1 MDIWSACKDRVAP
14 AEVGGEL
21 LRIVESQ
28 EQVATN
34 ALVDTLF
41 EQDILEHLLEHT
53 KPPLPS
59 TAQSLHYLL
68 STPFRYPPL
77 PYGSRF
83 GSRWEPSLLYG
94 SHRLTTLFA
103 EAAYYRL
110 VFWSGMSTPPPS
122 QKLLTQHT
130 VFSARYHTQHGL
142 QLQYLPFV
150 EFIRELTAPDHYN
163 ATQQL
168 GGAMRDAGVEAF
180 EYFSA
185 RDPERSTNVALFS
198 PTALASSQP
207 TQQKSCLC
215 ETKADCV
222 SFYANDPMLYH
233 QFPRETFLVNGEFPH
248 PAV

>member
-1 MDIWSACKDRVAP
+1 VDIWSACKDRVAP
-14 AEVGGEL
+14 GVISGEL

-41 EQDILEHLLEHT
+41 EQDILERLLEHT

-59 TAQSLHYLL
+59 NSGSLHYLL

-94 SHRLTTLFA
+94 SQTLPTLFA
-103 EAAYYRL
+103 EAAYYRF
-110 VFWSGMSTPPPS
+110 VFWQGMSTPPPTL
-122 QKLLTQHT
+122 KLLTQHT
-130 VFSARYHTQHGL
+130 VFTARYHTAHGL
-142 QLQYLPFV
+142 QLQLAPFT
-150 EFIRELTAPDHYN
+150 EFTEDLIDPMRYTI
-163 ATQQL
+163 TQQL
-168 GGAMRDAGVEAF
+168 GSAMREAGVEAF
-180 EYFSA
+180 EYLSA
-185 RDPERSTNVALFS
+185 RDPARGVNVALFS
-198 PTALASSQP
+198 PAALASSEP
-207 TQQKSCLC
+207 AQQRSCLC
-215 ETKADCV
+215 ETKADTV

-233 QFPRETFLVNGEFPH
+233 QFPLETFLINGKFPH